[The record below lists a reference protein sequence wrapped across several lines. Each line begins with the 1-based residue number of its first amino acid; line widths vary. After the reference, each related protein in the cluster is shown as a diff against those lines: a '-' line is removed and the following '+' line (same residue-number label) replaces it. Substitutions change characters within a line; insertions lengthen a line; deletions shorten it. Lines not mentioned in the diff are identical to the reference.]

1 MIPTAPEP
9 QRESDSCLARVDPD
23 TDRGGSREMWSEVP
37 PENGRRKR
45 VLAQI
50 DESTLLRCL
59 EYPLTDDGTRF

>member
-1 MIPTAPEP
+1 
-9 QRESDSCLARVDPD
+9 
-23 TDRGGSREMWSEVP
+23 MWSEVP